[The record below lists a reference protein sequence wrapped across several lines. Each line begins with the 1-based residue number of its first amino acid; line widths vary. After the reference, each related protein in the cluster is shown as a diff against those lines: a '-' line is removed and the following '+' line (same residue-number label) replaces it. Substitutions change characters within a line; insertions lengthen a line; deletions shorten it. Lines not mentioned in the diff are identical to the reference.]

1 MFGWLEVYLL
11 VKCAKRRDKQEDIYP
26 TTHRS
31 TILTKQRRSVIIL
44 HIPVE
49 TYRIQQRTAS
59 SSIVVSRGGRGVGH
73 LRLHNRGGDFIGQ
86 YEICVRRCLVFW
98 LKVLPTRSSFIVFL
112 LPVVSTVFYVLGD
125 VYVEHASRV
134 CQWSSIGYTLAPAL
148 LVNCVQRTEKVTMSI
163 YRTDTQMR
171 SCVCLLHIPVETM

>member
-98 LKVLPTRSSFIVFL
+98 FKVLPTRSSFIVFL
-112 LPVVSTVFYVLGD
+112 LSRSFY
-125 VYVEHASRV
+125 
-134 CQWSSIGYTLAPAL
+134 
-148 LVNCVQRTEKVTMSI
+148 
-163 YRTDTQMR
+163 
-171 SCVCLLHIPVETM
+171 CLLCSGRCIC